1 MDPIKF
7 KTMLTVI
14 IVSAGGILGVLL
26 IGGGNVTANQ
36 SMGIGIDFGE
46 RNVVWTDMDLH
57 IYNDPMNALD
67 NACNENDFTYSI
79 SEGRV
84 VEIDGV
90 ITDETR
96 TWGLWVVHRGSVSWE
111 RLNDTNVNLLDFT
124 VSMWAFCSDTEEP
137 TVAVDQVGNSI
148 YGFSRALRTVT
159 LSPSLTEI
167 VGSLNAVNTLVGT
180 DKYSNYP
187 FGVIDRQNRGDITII
202 GDYLTPS
209 YELIMKVSPDMVFC
223 DGSQYSHFEM
233 SERLRKAGVNA
244 LVMYG
249 GESIET
255 ILDNIFITGVAMGYD
270 MRALE
275 VIGLIEES
283 IETLTGSLK
292 SEGTEFVSTMVALSS
307 DKAPWV
313 SGSYTYIDDILTQMF
328 GENVFSNNEGWI
340 HSNSEFIAK
349 NNPSIIIILTEDYSA
364 TQHEYDLMLNSM
376 SKEWKDTDAYKNGR
390 IYLICD
396 GANEMV
402 SRAGP
407 RCAQIMEIVARI
419 LHTGVFDGIEIEK
432 FIGNDYEKHLT
443 FTKDLGFG

>member
-7 KTMLTVI
+7 KTILTVA

-36 SMGIGIDFGE
+36 SLGIGIDFGE

-57 IYNDPMNALD
+57 VYGDPKDALE
-67 NACNENDFTYSI
+67 NACKENGLTFSI
-79 SEGRV
+79 D
-84 VEIDGV
+84 DGV
-90 ITDETR
+90 VTEIGGVVADETR
-96 TWGLWVVHRGSVSWE
+96 TWDLWTVRRGSTSWE
-111 RLNDTNVNLLDFT
+111 KLNDISVNLLDFT
-124 VSMWAFCSDTEEP
+124 VSMWAFCSKTEQP

-148 YGFSRALRTVT
+148 YGFPQAQRTVS

-167 VGSLNAVNTLVGT
+167 IGSLNAVNTLVGT
-180 DKYSNYP
+180 DKYSNFP
-187 FGVIDRQNRGDITII
+187 SEVINRQSRGDITIV
-202 GDYLTPS
+202 GDFLSPS

-233 SERLRKAGVNA
+233 SERLRKVGVNS

-249 GESIET
+249 GESIDT

-270 MRALE
+270 MRSLE
-275 VIGLIEES
+275 VIGLIEEAMDVL
-283 IETLTGSLK
+283 TLNLK
-292 SEGTEFVSTMVALSS
+292 SEGTEFISTMIALSS

-313 SGSYTYIDDILTQMF
+313 SGSYTYMDDILTQMF
-328 GENVFSNNEGWI
+328 GENVFSDNEGWT
-340 HSNSEFIAK
+340 HSNSEYIAK
-349 NNPSIIIILTEDYSA
+349 NNPSTIIIITDSYLA
-364 TQHEYDLMLNSM
+364 TQQEYDIMLDSLSN
-376 SKEWKDTDAYKNGR
+376 EWKKTDAYKKGR
-390 IYLICD
+390 IYMICD
-396 GANEMV
+396 GANEVV

-407 RCAQIMEIVARI
+407 RCAQIMELVARM
-419 LHTGVFDGIEIEK
+419 LHTGAFDGIEISK